1 MHSPPPS
8 QHHRGSCVCEHYEL
22 RITQRCLSSDLN
34 LEPTTDFS
42 AAAAHPI
49 VHALESQRST
59 NPRGGKTVGP
69 AAGEH
74 TIYRLGHGNDHRG
87 ATWFD
92 ESNGVLWLCAYRLH
106 RSGEA
111 DDAFPYFHELIQS
124 ANIWPTENDYEAL
137 FLDRDRRFVETLPQD
152 AQVLLA
158 RARSNPGVEQTGVI
172 GGEEATGVLVEVVET
187 LEETYV
193 VFSLAQKDY
202 TRIVLILEA
211 FYPDHSF
218 NDWEL
223 LTALPTRTLRPNEVC
238 YRILH
243 G

>member
-1 MHSPPPS
+1 MHSRPPS
-8 QHHRGSCVCEHYEL
+8 QHHRGSCLCEDYEL
-22 RITQRCLSSDLN
+22 RITQRCLSHDLN
-34 LEPTTDFS
+34 LEPTTEFS
-42 AAAAHPI
+42 VAAAHPI
-49 VHALESQRST
+49 VQALESQRST

-69 AAGEH
+69 AAGED

-92 ESNGVLWLCAYRLH
+92 ESNRVVWLCAHGLH
-106 RSGEA
+106 RSGEQ

-124 ANIWPTENDYEAL
+124 GSIWPSEADYEAL
-137 FLDRDRRFVETLPQD
+137 FLDQDRRFVETLPQD
-152 AQVLLA
+152 AQMLLS
-158 RARSNPGVEQTGVI
+158 RARLNPGVEQTGII
-172 GGEEATGVLVEVVET
+172 GGEETTGVLVEVVET

-211 FYPDHSF
+211 FYPDDTF

-223 LTALPTRTLRPNEVC
+223 VATLPTRTLRENEAC
-238 YRILH
+238 YRIFH

>member
-1 MHSPPPS
+1 MHSRPPS
-8 QHHRGSCVCEHYEL
+8 QHHRGSCLCEHYEL
-22 RITQRCLSSDLN
+22 RITQRCLSNDLN
-34 LEPTTDFS
+34 LEPTTEFS

-49 VHALESQRST
+49 VQALESQRSA

-92 ESNGVLWLCAYRLH
+92 ESNRVVWLCGYGLH

-124 ANIWPTENDYEAL
+124 GSILPSEDDYEAL

-152 AQVLLA
+152 AQILLA
-158 RARSNPGVEQTGVI
+158 RARSIHGVEQTAVI
-172 GGEEATGVLVEVVET
+172 GGEERTGVLVDVVET

-193 VFSLAQKDY
+193 AFSLADMDY
-202 TRIVLILEA
+202 TRIVLILAA
-211 FYPDHSF
+211 FYP
-218 NDWEL
+218 NDTFSNWEL
-223 LTALPTRTLRPNEVC
+223 VETLPTRTLRQNEVC

>member
-1 MHSPPPS
+1 
-8 QHHRGSCVCEHYEL
+8 L
-22 RITQRCLSSDLN
+22 D
-34 LEPTTDFS
+34 PTADFS

-49 VHALESQRST
+49 VQALESQRST
-59 NPRGGKTVGP
+59 NPRGGKIVGP

-92 ESNGVLWLCAYRLH
+92 ENNRVIWLCAYGLH
-106 RSGEA
+106 RSGEP
-111 DDAFPYFHELIQS
+111 DDAFPYFHELIGS
-124 ANIWPTENDYEAL
+124 GSIWPIEDDYETL
-137 FLDRDRRFVETLPQD
+137 FLDRDRRFVETLPED

-158 RARSNPGVEQTGVI
+158 RARLNPGMEQTGVI
-172 GGEEATGVLVEVVET
+172 GGEETTGVLVEVVET
-187 LEETYV
+187 LEETYI

-211 FYPDHSF
+211 FYPDNTF

-223 LTALPTRTLRPNEVC
+223 VATLPTRTLRQNEAC

>member
-22 RITQRCLSSDLN
+22 RITQRCLSNDLS
-34 LEPTTDFS
+34 LEATTDFS
-42 AAAAHPI
+42 AATVHPI
-49 VHALESQRST
+49 VQALETQRST

-69 AAGEH
+69 AAGGH

-92 ESNGVLWLCAYRLH
+92 ERNRVVWLCAYGLH
-106 RSGEA
+106 QSGEE
-111 DDAFPYFHELIQS
+111 DDAFPYFHELIRFGS
-124 ANIWPTENDYEAL
+124 IWPSEDDYEAL

-152 AQVLLA
+152 AQMLLA
-158 RARSNPGVEQTGVI
+158 RARSIPGVEQTAVI
-172 GGEEATGVLVEVVET
+172 GGEETTGVLVEVVDT

-193 VFSLAQKDY
+193 AFSLGDKDY
-202 TRIVLILEA
+202 TRIVLILAA
-211 FYPDHSF
+211 FYPDDTF
-218 NDWEL
+218 NHWEL
-223 LTALPTRTLRPNEVC
+223 VETLPTRTLRQNEAC

>member
-1 MHSPPPS
+1 VHNRPPS
-8 QHHRGSCVCEHYEL
+8 QHHRGSCLCEDYEL
-22 RITQRCLSSDLN
+22 RITERCLSNDLN
-34 LEPTTDFS
+34 LERTTEFS
-42 AAAAHPI
+42 AATAHPI
-49 VHALESQRST
+49 VQAFETQRST

-92 ESNGVLWLCAYRLH
+92 EHNRVIWLCAYRLH
-106 RSGEA
+106 RSGEV
-111 DDAFPYFHELIQS
+111 DDAFPYFHELIRS
-124 ANIWPTENDYEAL
+124 GNIWPREDDYEAL

-152 AQVLLA
+152 AQMLLA
-158 RARSNPGVEQTGVI
+158 RARFNPGLEQTGVV
-172 GGEEATGVLVEVVET
+172 GGEETTGVLVEVVET

-211 FYPDHSF
+211 FYPNHTF

-223 LTALPTRTLRPNEVC
+223 VAALPTRTLRQNEAC